1 MTLYV
6 AENVPS
12 SSQPLLFILLFLSGM
27 FQNGEVFGLSECLPM
42 AHFPFEI
49 GRMKSFSFRFD
60 MQSRFVRTC
69 RSFVFSRLSR
79 ISLPVASGLN
89 AGDSQAFEMAEWH
102 FVKMTFPAFL
112 KNFDILS
119 FLLLIFVKQ
128 VIAEFNETKL

>member
-1 MTLYV
+1 MWQKMSLIFSDPAFY
-6 AENVPS
+6 PS
-12 SSQPLLFILLFLSGM
+12 FLSGM

-42 AHFPFEI
+42 AHFPFET
-49 GRMKSFSFRFD
+49 GRKKNFSFRFD
-60 MQSRFVRTC
+60 MQNRFVRTC

-102 FVKMTFPAFL
+102 FVKMTFPAFF

-119 FLLLIFVKQ
+119 FLLLIFVKR
-128 VIAEFNETKL
+128 INC